1 MSNFAEMFHP
11 ILRVQLILALSCL
24 GGFNLIGQS
33 VYMGVQ
39 GKHEIKEAGYF
50 YDSGGAESSYK
61 RGANEKTVICAPASQ
76 SAEITFTMFE
86 VESAWDILY
95 AYNGESESAPF
106 IREYTGNQNPGKFLL
121 KPAECICFVFTSDGT
136 NEGKGWEA
144 ELKLGSEIKLNKGK
158 PILKVKEVNVVEQNS
173 LEQNA
178 SYKSTPRNLN
188 AESGKSARS
197 QGESP
202 KRIISRKDFEN
213 QPAVKQDFIRSH
225 LELYEITD

>member
-39 GKHEIKEAGYF
+39 GKHEIKDAGYF
-50 YDSGGAESSYK
+50 YDSGGAKSSYK

-95 AYNGESESAPF
+95 AYSGESESAPF

-144 ELKLGSEIKLNKGK
+144 ELNVLLTGKEIKAEGLREVKLPVNGK
-158 PILKVKEVNVVEQNS
+158 QADHGV
-173 LEQNA
+173 
-178 SYKSTPRNLN
+178 YRSTPIEGNGSK
-188 AESGKSARS
+188 EGKSRNS
-197 QGESP
+197 GIVE
-202 KRIISRKDFEN
+202 KRQVKRKDFE
-213 QPAVKQDFIRSH
+213 QIS
-225 LELYEITD
+225 ELKKEYMLKHPEQYEIID